1 MKRWCARILAV
12 IKHLSFKVFLLTS
25 SIERWQTK
33 TKEKPFAHEGRLT
46 LLDILELLTLQD
58 KANLTKNFNISRG
71 KYGGFKE
78 LFALHCLAMTT
89 DIADLKK
96 MQTKEVFSVSNDS
109 STSLSKTWIW
119 IGFHLILLMRHIYT
133 DFTLKLGS
141 SRKTPR
147 LRASSHGTS
156 LRQSPK
162 PFHLARKLRKTE
174 NDQTSPV
181 EGRPML
187 NKY

>member
-1 MKRWCARILAV
+1 MKRWCTRIVAV
-12 IKHLSFKVFLLTS
+12 IKHLSCKVFLLTS

-46 LLDILELLTLQD
+46 LLDILELLILQD

-78 LFALHCLAMTT
+78 LFAIITLSWNEHWYSRF
-89 DIADLKK
+89 KK

-156 LRQSPK
+156 LRK
-162 PFHLARKLRKTE
+162 
-174 NDQTSPV
+174 
-181 EGRPML
+181 
-187 NKY
+187 